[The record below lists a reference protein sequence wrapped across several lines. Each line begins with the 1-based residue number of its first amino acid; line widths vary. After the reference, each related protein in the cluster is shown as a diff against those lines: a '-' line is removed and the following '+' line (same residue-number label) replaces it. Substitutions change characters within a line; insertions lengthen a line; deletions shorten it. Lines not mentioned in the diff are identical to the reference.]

1 MRYSRSDIV
10 YILAS
15 VVLAWASSL
24 GSAQPYRSAGV
35 WFFGL
40 GTLVLLI
47 QPWVPRR
54 KRSNAVAKDRVEF
67 DEREI
72 RRWPPGGKLESIR
85 WDELHEIGIVTTDEG
100 PWAEDVFWLFLNV
113 DHSRGCAVPNGADG
127 FPALLSRIQTLPD
140 FNNEAVA
147 QAMGSTVND
156 RLVVWRAPSKE
167 PVGACGIKL

>member
-24 GSAQPYRSAGV
+24 GSAEPYKSAGI

-40 GTLVLLI
+40 CALVLLI

-54 KRSNAVAKDRVEF
+54 KQSNAVTIDRVEF

-72 RRWPPGGKLESIR
+72 RRLLPDGKMESIR

-100 PWAEDVFWLFLNV
+100 PWAEDVFWLFSNA
-113 DHSRGCAVPNGADG
+113 DQSQGCAVPNGADG
-127 FPALLSRIQTLPD
+127 FPALLSRIQALPEFD
-140 FNNEAVA
+140 NEAVVL
-147 QAMGSTVND
+147 AMGSAAND
-156 RLVVWRAPSKE
+156 RFVVWRAQTKE
-167 PVGACGIKL
+167 AVGA